1 MASAFKPTEAVTF
14 DLDFGHIH
22 LDGAPTRVMV
32 PANELVALCAVAGP
46 EPTARMGRAMGEA
59 LGRRVAKRL
68 GGSDAGAR
76 RAALGACDYAD
87 VFNELSMEMALIG
100 VGSLSTE
107 RWGSAIILV
116 VDQSPLGVDGD
127 GLLAA
132 LIAAALDTMTGEAV
146 HPVKLERDGVR
157 ARFLL
162 LEDKAAGEVEA
173 RLARGA
179 SWGAIL
185 AALHAGGRR

>member
-1 MASAFKPTEAVTF
+1 MASAFNPTEAVTF

-32 PANELVALCAVAGP
+32 PATDLVALCAAAGP
-46 EPTARMGRAMGEA
+46 EQAARFGKSVGES
-59 LGRRVAKRL
+59 LGRRVATRL
-68 GGSDAGAR
+68 GGSTDERIGKLADQDYVQVFEHLAG
-76 RAALGACDYAD
+76 
-87 VFNELSMEMALIG
+87 ELALIG

-107 RWGSAIILV
+107 RWGSALIMV
-116 VDQSPLGVDGD
+116 VDQSPLGVEGD
-127 GLLAA
+127 GLLGSIIEAA
-132 LIAAALDTMTGEAV
+132 LQFMTDSAV
-146 HPVKLERDGVR
+146 QAVRLERDGVR
-157 ARFLL
+157 VRFLL
-162 LEDKAAGEVEA
+162 LDSDAGREVRA